1 MNLHPCKNG
10 ISYLKQNIDHLV
22 KSRSKYIQ
30 HKNFAELGYME
41 TVYTSKEVQIVY
53 RLFLVNYY
61 LLHVPRLPSQLASSG
76 RGRVIDFIWLEL
88 PWQYIAMARNNL
100 SIILISLDTSFE
112 SMCFNQKLPF
122 LWANLILNTLVG
134 YLRETQQCPFSG
146 RRCTRCCNS
155 SHEVFLL
162 PLHYC
167 IWVVKFPREGHKIRY
182 IFYHNSTYRI

>member
-1 MNLHPCKNG
+1 
-10 ISYLKQNIDHLV
+10 
-22 KSRSKYIQ
+22 
-30 HKNFAELGYME
+30 
-41 TVYTSKEVQIVY
+41 
-53 RLFLVNYY
+53 
-61 LLHVPRLPSQLASSG
+61 
-76 RGRVIDFIWLEL
+76 
-88 PWQYIAMARNNL
+88 MARNNL

-167 IWVVKFPREGHKIRY
+167 IWVVKFPREGHKIRKIY
-182 IFYHNSTYRI
+182 LSIYFSLKNIFLAAHFGTYRRIRHLTTSIFKALYFSKWCPIFDDSPLHQFPKYNNFPLKYVLIFSQKPV